1 MLIARY
7 SVLKHLQ
14 LVLYLDKFNYNGT
27 CKGVGSCT
35 FPQKKLSKMYLSLDQ
50 IKKHLNIDNG
60 FVDDDNYLIDLASV
74 AENAVEKHIDTK
86 LKDLEDKEGNLPSP
100 LLHSMLLMIGSLYA
114 KRESISF
121 SSVQEVPLA
130 YDYLLSLFKNY
141 HGNKE

>member
-1 MLIARY
+1 
-7 SVLKHLQ
+7 
-14 LVLYLDKFNYNGT
+14 
-27 CKGVGSCT
+27 
-35 FPQKKLSKMYLSLDQ
+35 MYLSLDQ
-50 IKKHLNIDNG
+50 IKKHLNIDKG
-60 FVDDDNYLIDLASV
+60 FVDDDKYLIDLASV

-141 HGNKE
+141 NGNKE